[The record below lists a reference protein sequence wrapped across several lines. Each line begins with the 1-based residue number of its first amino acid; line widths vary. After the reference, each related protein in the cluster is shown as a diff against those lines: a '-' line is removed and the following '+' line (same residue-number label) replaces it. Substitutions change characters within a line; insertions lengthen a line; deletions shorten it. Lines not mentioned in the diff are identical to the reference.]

1 MGKTRRRSAL
11 FAGVS
16 RIQHVKLAVAAE
28 YARLLRAGAERVPTT
43 KEERRIDFEARK
55 AEYERACVEHRNR
68 VAEAVRDFERLG
80 LRSIT
85 DPYAWPT
92 VQRALERAPWAPYP
106 AAKKKT
112 VPFEDE
118 GFEAAL
124 AQRGEEHGRR
134 YDEAHRDGARPRRR
148 HFVRIGAKQRRL
160 SDRQSLRRM
169 ARDPG
174 LWDSS
179 VWHAHKDGKP
189 HRADWW

>member
-1 MGKTRRRSAL
+1 MGKTRRRSAR

-28 YARLLRAGAERVPTT
+28 YARLLRAGEERVPTT
-43 KEERRIDFEARK
+43 RDERRLDFEARK
-55 AEYERACVEHRNR
+55 TDYDRACVEHRNR

-92 VQRALERAPWAPYP
+92 VQRALEWAPWAPAP
-106 AAKKKT
+106 AAKKKS

-118 GFEAAL
+118 GFAAAL
-124 AQRGEEHGRR
+124 AQRGEKHGRR
-134 YDEAHRDGARPRRR
+134 YDEARRDGAGPKRR
-148 HFVRIGAKQRRL
+148 HFVKIGAKLRRL
-160 SDRQSLRRM
+160 SDRQILRRISQ
-169 ARDPG
+169 DPG
-174 LWDSS
+174 LWDDS
-179 VWHAHKDGKP
+179 VWHDHKDGKP